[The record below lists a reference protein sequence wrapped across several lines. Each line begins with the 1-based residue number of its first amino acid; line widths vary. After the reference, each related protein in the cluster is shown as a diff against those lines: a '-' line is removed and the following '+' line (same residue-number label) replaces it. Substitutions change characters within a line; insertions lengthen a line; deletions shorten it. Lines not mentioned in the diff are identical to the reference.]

1 MDILVK
7 VFLPLV
13 LAFIMLSLGLG
24 LTLGDFIRVFKRPK
38 AFGIGAF
45 NQVLLLPVITF
56 TIVILFDISAEMAVG
71 FMILSACPGGVTS
84 NVVSK
89 LAKADVALSVSLT
102 AVISLLSA
110 ITVPLLISWSIN
122 YFLGAEAMP
131 VNVSIIAFKMFI
143 LTIVPIALG
152 ITIRHFLPAITE
164 KLEPMISGMATLL
177 FGIVVIAALAANWS
191 LFIKNVAVMGPA
203 LIILNITLLFL
214 GMTIARIS
222 GLSLH
227 EAKTISIETGIQN
240 STLGITAASLLIAG
254 TTGLNAY
261 ALPAAVYGILMY
273 LITLP
278 VVVWYRSLR

>member
-13 LAFIMLSLGLG
+13 LAFIMFSLGLG
-24 LTLGDFIRVFKRPK
+24 LTLGDFVRVLKRPK

-45 NQVLLLPVITF
+45 NQVLLLPVVTF
-56 TIVILFDISAEMAVG
+56 AVVIGFGISAEMAVG

-84 NVVSK
+84 NVISK

-110 ITVPLLISWSIN
+110 ITVPLLIGWSTG
-122 YFLGAEAMP
+122 YFLGSEAP
-131 VNVSIIAFKMFI
+131 PINVSSIAFKMFI

-152 ITIRHFLPAITE
+152 ITVRHFLPAITG
-164 KLEPMISGMATLL
+164 KIEPMISGIATIL
-177 FGIVVIAALAANWS
+177 FGIVVVAALASNWS
-191 LFIKNVAVMGPA
+191 LFTKNVAIMGPA
-203 LIILNITLLFL
+203 LIVLIVALLFL
-214 GMTIARIS
+214 GMTIARLS
-222 GLSLH
+222 GLTLH

-254 TTGLNAY
+254 STGLNAY

-278 VVVWYRSLR
+278 VVVWYRSLK